1 MRMLILGAGK
11 PVSGE
16 SRAGYPREVD
26 EMRNTNT
33 MTYGSVPLP

>member
-1 MRMLILGAGK
+1 MLILGAGM
-11 PVSGE
+11 PVAGK

-33 MTYGSVPLP
+33 LAYGSVPLP